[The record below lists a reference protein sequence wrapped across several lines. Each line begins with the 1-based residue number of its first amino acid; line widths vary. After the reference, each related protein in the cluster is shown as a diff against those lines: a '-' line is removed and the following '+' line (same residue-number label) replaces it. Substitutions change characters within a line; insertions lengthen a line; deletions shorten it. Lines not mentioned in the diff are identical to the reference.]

1 MSGLRHRPDHS
12 SAEQLGTGHA
22 VSLALAQVPDDSIT
36 LVLYGDVPLTSP
48 RTLQRCVDAA
58 QQSELGVVTANVA
71 DPAELGRIVRDDRGG
86 IQAIVEYRDAT
97 ASQRAI
103 SEINS
108 GILAAPTSMLRAWLK
123 SLNTDNS
130 QGEYYLT
137 DVIAMAVADQVPVTG
152 IVADDEAEVLGVND
166 RAQLAQAERIFQRRV
181 TQELMRAGVT
191 FADPDRVD
199 IRGSLT
205 CGTDCFIDVNTVFVG
220 DVTLANN
227 VVVGPGCIIEDS
239 VIGQAVTIHPHTLV
253 EGAEVDANCSL
264 VRSQEFAQAVT
275 SPPGLNLATLLR
287 PKFALAPGS
296 ASLPT
301 WVMPASARTP
311 TSAQVP

>member
-1 MSGLRHRPDHS
+1 M
-12 SAEQLGTGHA
+12 
-22 VSLALAQVPDDSIT
+22 
-36 LVLYGDVPLTSP
+36 
-48 RTLQRCVDAA
+48 
-58 QQSELGVVTANVA
+58 
-71 DPAELGRIVRDDRGG
+71 RDDRGG

-227 VVVGPGCIIEDS
+227 VVVS
-239 VIGQAVTIHPHTLV
+239 RA
-253 EGAEVDANCSL
+253 
-264 VRSQEFAQAVT
+264 
-275 SPPGLNLATLLR
+275 
-287 PKFALAPGS
+287 
-296 ASLPT
+296 ASSRI
-301 WVMPASARTP
+301 VS
-311 TSAQVP
+311 